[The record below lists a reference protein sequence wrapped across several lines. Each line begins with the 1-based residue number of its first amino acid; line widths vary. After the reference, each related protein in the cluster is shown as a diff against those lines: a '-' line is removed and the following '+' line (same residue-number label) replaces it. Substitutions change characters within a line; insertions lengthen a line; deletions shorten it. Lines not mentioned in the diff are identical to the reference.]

1 MVLKKQNNMK
11 IKNNVKSDILKTKDT
26 NSTKAKLTNV
36 NLKKSQVNSIK
47 SESVKSNDLKANS
60 VKKSETN
67 FRELQTN
74 RIIKKKVKLTKSENS
89 TKVLNTRL
97 RIATKKKLKSNKL
110 KSNTRTRK
118 IIRTNR
124 SKSKVKRLKINKVL
138 NFKKEFYFN
147 QVFLKFLLKKGDINK
162 AKKIFKNTFN
172 ILFRDTG
179 LGSYSILSQIY
190 LKLHIN
196 FEIRRIKVRRN
207 SHIVPVPLNAKRR
220 YYLICKWIF
229 DSVNANKSYQEFSIK
244 LAAELLKI
252 LKDQNC
258 ESMAKKKLVQS
269 TAISNRSNTHYRW

>member
-11 IKNNVKSDILKTKDT
+11 VKNNVKSDILKVKDVKSS
-26 NSTKAKLTNV
+26 NINLNKSKLTQI
-36 NLKKSQVNSIK
+36 KAESIK
-47 SESVKSNDLKANS
+47 SNNLKASNVKTSEKNFSELKSKNLIKTKVQSKVNLGKKDNS
-60 VKKSETN
+60 KILTTKINAKTLKKTRSNKIKSSTKN
-67 FRELQTN
+67 KK
-74 RIIKKKVKLTKSENS
+74 IIK
-89 TKVLNTRL
+89 
-97 RIATKKKLKSNKL
+97 
-110 KSNTRTRK
+110 
-118 IIRTNR
+118 TNR
-124 SKSKVKRLKINKVL
+124 SKSKLKRAKINKIL

-258 ESMAKKKLVQS
+258 ESISKKKMVQS

>member
-11 IKNNVKSDILKTKDT
+11 VKNNVKSDILKTKNINSIKT
-26 NSTKAKLTNV
+26 NLTNV
-36 NLKKSQVNSIK
+36 NLKKSQVNDIK
-47 SESVKSNDLKANS
+47 SESVKSNDLKANN

-74 RIIKKKVKLTKSENS
+74 RLIKKKVKLIKTENS
-89 TKVLNTRL
+89 TKIINTRFK
-97 RIATKKKLKSNKL
+97 TNTSKKLKNSKF
-110 KSNTRTRK
+110 KSNGRSRK
-118 IIRTNR
+118 LIKTNK
-124 SKSKVKRLKINKVL
+124 SKSKIKRSKINKVL

-258 ESMAKKKLVQS
+258 ESISKKKMVQS